1 MSNFLNKLKAKTS
14 LTSTQNQLAQA
25 SGQKSYGDD
34 RYWKLDA
41 DKNSGVGSAVIRFL
55 PAPDGEDL
63 PFVQIFKHS
72 FKDQKTGKWYIEN
85 SLTTIGQQDY
95 IAEENSRLWNSGI
108 EENKKIASSRKRN
121 KKFITNILVVKDS
134 KHPENEG
141 KVFLFELGPKIFGML
156 ETAINPQFDDVEP
169 IDPFCMLEGANF
181 NLRCQKVS
189 GQRNYDQ
196 SNFSRQSA
204 ISDDEA
210 ELERIY
216 NSMHSLKAEIAE
228 DKFKSYEKLKERFL
242 QVTGQNAPPR
252 AIEPTESDYNVA
264 EIGQGTSQNTQS
276 TSNKQAD
283 DGDDFE
289 ALYAE
294 LSE

>member
-1 MSNFLNKLKAKTS
+1 MKAKTS

-141 KVFLFELGPKIFGML
+141 KVFLFELGPKSLVCWKLQLI
-156 ETAINPQFDDVEP
+156 
-169 IDPFCMLEGANF
+169 
-181 NLRCQKVS
+181 
-189 GQRNYDQ
+189 
-196 SNFSRQSA
+196 
-204 ISDDEA
+204 
-210 ELERIY
+210 
-216 NSMHSLKAEIAE
+216 HSLMMLNLLTHSAC
-228 DKFKSYEKLKERFL
+228 
-242 QVTGQNAPPR
+242 
-252 AIEPTESDYNVA
+252 
-264 EIGQGTSQNTQS
+264 
-276 TSNKQAD
+276 
-283 DGDDFE
+283 
-289 ALYAE
+289 
-294 LSE
+294 

>member
-1 MSNFLNKLKAKTS
+1 
-14 LTSTQNQLAQA
+14 
-25 SGQKSYGDD
+25 
-34 RYWKLDA
+34 
-41 DKNSGVGSAVIRFL
+41 
-55 PAPDGEDL
+55 
-63 PFVQIFKHS
+63 
-72 FKDQKTGKWYIEN
+72 
-85 SLTTIGQQDY
+85 
-95 IAEENSRLWNSGI
+95 
-108 EENKKIASSRKRN
+108 
-121 KKFITNILVVKDS
+121 
-134 KHPENEG
+134 
-141 KVFLFELGPKIFGML
+141 
-156 ETAINPQFDDVEP
+156 
-169 IDPFCMLEGANF
+169 MLEGANF

>member
-1 MSNFLNKLKAKTS
+1 MKAKTS

-242 QVTGQNAPPR
+242 QVTGQNTPPR

-264 EIGQGTSQNTQS
+264 ELGQGNSQTTQS